1 MRAVQTR
8 GTGIVAGVRVI
19 NFSNDTLFWFE
30 VDSAQHRTA
39 QQLPTSGSS
48 SPTRQIAVKEERD
61 QSELPG
67 WAVAGKPLFPVS
79 LQPGAAASLCAKEE
93 LAGSPCVKE
102 EPANLRSKSRAWQR
116 AHLMQDEAR
125 NVKPRCEAQ

>member
-30 VDSAQHRTA
+30 VDSAQHRAA
-39 QQLPTSGSS
+39 QQPPTTGWC
-48 SPTRQIAVKEERD
+48 SPTRQFSVNEERD

-67 WAVAGKPLFPVS
+67 WALAGKPLFPVA
-79 LQPGAAASLCAKEE
+79 LQPGAAASPGL
-93 LAGSPCVKE
+93 KE
-102 EPANLRSKSRAWQR
+102 EPTDLRSKSRAWQR
-116 AHLMQDEAR
+116 AHLVQDEAR